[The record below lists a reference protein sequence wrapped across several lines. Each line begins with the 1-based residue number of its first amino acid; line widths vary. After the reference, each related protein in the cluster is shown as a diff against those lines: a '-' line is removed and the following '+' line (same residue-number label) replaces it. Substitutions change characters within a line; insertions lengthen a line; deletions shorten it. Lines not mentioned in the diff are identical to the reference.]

1 VNPKIAGTRHRR
13 PGAYGWSAESS
24 GTRVDRLPFPTAV
37 PTDPLTYRLYEI
49 VNVYG
54 STIKEVIYEEF
65 ADGIMSAIDFTME
78 LSREPDPH

>member
-1 VNPKIAGTRHRR
+1 MNAKIAGTRHGK

-24 GTRVDRLPFPTAV
+24 GTRVDRLPFPMAV
-37 PTDPLTYRLYEI
+37 PTDPITNRLYEI

-54 STIKEVIYEEF
+54 GTIKEVIYEEC